1 MIKSVPEIDFH
12 AGMECYST
20 NFAGIKNIKLYSKS
34 FKDWKALGKPKIEF
48 KDANY
53 WDLSAE

>member
-1 MIKSVPEIDFH
+1 MPKD
-12 AGMECYST
+12 
-20 NFAGIKNIKLYSKS
+20 IKNVKLYSKS
-34 FKDWKALGKPKIEF
+34 FKDWKSLGKPKIEF